1 MLQMRKLRPER
12 EYDPRL
18 NVGLS
23 AGWWK
28 AQESLEVQAQ
38 TVTCVTWANGLTSLN
53 VSFLTCEMVARV
65 APLRLL
71 EN

>member
-1 MLQMRKLRPER
+1 M
-12 EYDPRL
+12 
-18 NVGLS
+18 GLS

-53 VSFLTCEMVARV
+53 VSFLTCKMVARV
-65 APLRLL
+65 APLQDYWRIRD
-71 EN
+71 NGMC